1 MKVTILQGSA
11 RKKGNTARVL
21 TWVEEELIGLG
32 HEVDSIYL
40 HSKNLKGCL
49 GCAKCKEKPDTI
61 DRKSVV

>member
-1 MKVTILQGSA
+1 MMKVTILQGSA

-40 HSKNLKGCL
+40 HSKNLKGCWD
-49 GCAKCKEKPDTI
+49 APSV
-61 DRKSVV
+61 RKNQTP